1 MKITREALQ
10 ANLNMRS
17 FYEKNAFETDRKTNY
32 VRSAL

>member
-17 FYEKNAFETDRKTNY
+17 FYEKNAFKTDR
-32 VRSAL
+32 RI